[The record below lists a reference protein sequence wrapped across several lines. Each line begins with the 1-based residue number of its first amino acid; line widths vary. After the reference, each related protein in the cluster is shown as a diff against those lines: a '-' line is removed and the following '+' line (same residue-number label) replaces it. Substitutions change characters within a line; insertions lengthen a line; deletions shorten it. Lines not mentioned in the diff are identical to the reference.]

1 VATDIPAEL
10 VGDPLR
16 LGQVLINLANNAVKF
31 TSSGEICLGISL
43 QQQLPGEIVLLF
55 KVSDTGIGL
64 TQEQIGRLFTSFA
77 QADTS
82 TTRQYG
88 GTGLGLAISKSLAEA
103 MGGRIGV
110 ESEYGKGSTF
120 WFTARLATPVSASVR
135 EDTETHAIGP
145 APATKIG
152 RTRAHSLEA
161 ALGSIA
167 GACILL
173 VEDNEI
179 NQLVACEM
187 LRGVGFEVDVADN
200 GQIAVHSVEARMAE
214 QRPYDIVLMDMQMPV
229 MDGVTASRLLRENH
243 SAQTLP
249 IVAMTANAM
258 KADRDRCLEA
268 GMNGFVTKPINP
280 EALWQ
285 ALLRWITLRPGLGLQ
300 AAPAVAA
307 AADADPALDGLL
319 QALTTLPD
327 LDTRLG
333 LLRTANNP
341 AFYISLLKKFVASQV
356 DAVQHINRSLE
367 DGDRPSAERIA
378 HTLKGVA
385 GNLGATALQASAEA
399 LESSLRQ
406 AAATEQTLPLL
417 ADMAERLAHFIQA
430 LQTVPGLF
438 PAAAC
443 ANSSAPSAAERQA
456 AEAVVQQ
463 LKNLLANDDAS
474 AMELWESHA
483 PALRA
488 LLAQAA
494 DIEAAINGYDFEA
507 AITLMEE
514 ST

>member
-1 VATDIPAEL
+1 
-10 VGDPLR
+10 
-16 LGQVLINLANNAVKF
+16 
-31 TSSGEICLGISL
+31 
-43 QQQLPGEIVLLF
+43 
-55 KVSDTGIGL
+55 
-64 TQEQIGRLFTSFA
+64 
-77 QADTS
+77 
-82 TTRQYG
+82 
-88 GTGLGLAISKSLAEA
+88 
-103 MGGRIGV
+103 
-110 ESEYGKGSTF
+110 
-120 WFTARLATPVSASVR
+120 
-135 EDTETHAIGP
+135 
-145 APATKIG
+145 
-152 RTRAHSLEA
+152 
-161 ALGSIA
+161 
-167 GACILL
+167 
-173 VEDNEI
+173 
-179 NQLVACEM
+179 
-187 LRGVGFEVDVADN
+187 
-200 GQIAVHSVEARMAE
+200 
-214 QRPYDIVLMDMQMPV
+214 
-229 MDGVTASRLLRENH
+229 
-243 SAQTLP
+243 
-249 IVAMTANAM
+249 
-258 KADRDRCLEA
+258 
-268 GMNGFVTKPINP
+268 MNGFVTKPINP